1 MGVEHE
7 KNSIKVGQC
16 DVQPTVTFNS
26 ETVLT
31 RDHFI
36 SIYGLPVIDEE
47 VSRSFA
53 RRVTLGTGIL
63 TWQKIYNRRATW
75 L

>member
-7 KNSIKVGQC
+7 KNSNKVGQC
-16 DVQPTVTFNS
+16 DVQPTATFNS

-36 SIYGLPVIDEE
+36 SNYGLPVIDEE
-47 VSRSFA
+47 VSP
-53 RRVTLGTGIL
+53 
-63 TWQKIYNRRATW
+63 QECD
-75 L
+75 